1 MIVEMMIVELMRF
14 ELRKT
19 VKCASMIFGTD
30 DSGTVEVQI
39 EN

>member
-1 MIVEMMIVELMRF
+1 MEMMIEELMRF
-14 ELRKT
+14 ELRKI
-19 VKCASMIFGTD
+19 VKCASMIYGTD